1 MNDLTAHMTGHLI
14 RLFLNSDGSIE
25 FHLACL
31 NRKESILV
39 KCNLNYNIA
48 FMLTQSRKNRL
59 MCVTANVTKGW
70 KVTRFEFLDKLKTR
84 IF

>member
-1 MNDLTAHMTGHLI
+1 MSDLTTHMTGHLI

-31 NRKESILV
+31 NRKEGILV
-39 KCNLNYNIA
+39 KCNLDYDITLMIA
-48 FMLTQSRKNRL
+48 QSRKNRL

-70 KVTRFEFLDKLKTR
+70 KVTKFEFLDKLKTR